1 MWIGIWRK
9 FGDNVYLRL
18 AGYDDETFI
27 AVMFG
32 YFDLISDLVDES
44 HKMDFYSFIS
54 RHVHIQRLVC
64 DRLTWCDTD
73 DSQYTRVNEDEMI
86 ALFMY
91 DKVPGRGI

>member
-1 MWIGIWRK
+1 MYFPKYLIGFILTASFAVIIK
-9 FGDNVYLRL
+9 YLGEYNNVYLRL

-64 DRLTWCDTD
+64 DRL
-73 DSQYTRVNEDEMI
+73 I
-86 ALFMY
+86 
-91 DKVPGRGI
+91 